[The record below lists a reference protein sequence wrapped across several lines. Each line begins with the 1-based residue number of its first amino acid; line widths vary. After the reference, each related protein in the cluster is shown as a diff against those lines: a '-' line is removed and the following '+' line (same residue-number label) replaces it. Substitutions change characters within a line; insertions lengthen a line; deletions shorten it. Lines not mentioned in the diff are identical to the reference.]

1 MDDVERPGIPVSP
14 IDTFIDSEQ
23 QAVLILGGAIEE
35 IMLADTLAENLWEKT
50 LCQPSAT
57 ALVFQRRLDQRR
69 RGHVPKA

>member
-50 LCQPSAT
+50 L
-57 ALVFQRRLDQRR
+57 
-69 RGHVPKA
+69 